1 MLRNQVFVGHVHCE
15 GRNKQAFDFL
25 LMTNP
30 QLINQVS
37 TRPTVRFFSLVL
49 PPCMQSQAPADVY
62 NSRDF
67 SFKMVQCNSKQHQLR
82 RRDPASRSTIK
93 MVASAIST
101 AFTKGVCK
109 IVAPKASP
117 NWLLAKVQTQIVARK
132 LKDLTRSR
140 VALLASKTRTTPSY
154 TNPFNQMGMN
164 KRCVFK
170 PTAILQPKGRGGCQI
185 TLANIF

>member
-1 MLRNQVFVGHVHCE
+1 MR
-15 GRNKQAFDFL
+15 
-25 LMTNP
+25 
-30 QLINQVS
+30 
-37 TRPTVRFFSLVL
+37 
-49 PPCMQSQAPADVY
+49 SQAPADVY

-117 NWLLAKVQTQIVARK
+117 NWLLAKVQTQIVVRK
-132 LKDLTRSR
+132 LKDLARSR
-140 VALLASKTRTTPSY
+140 VGLPAKNKDNAQLYKSVQPNGYEQEMRFQ
-154 TNPFNQMGMN
+154 TNCDSSTHMSHG
-164 KRCVFK
+164 
-170 PTAILQPKGRGGCQI
+170 PKGPED
-185 TLANIF
+185 ASIF